1 MHVSKIEIVFI
12 HNDIINDSRQLTNAR
27 QKYTCIING
36 QLGTYFG
43 FYHTLLVSVSI

>member
-12 HNDIINDSRQLTNAR
+12 HNDIINDSRQLTNATS
-27 QKYTCIING
+27 KYIING

-43 FYHTLLVSVSI
+43 FYHIL

>member
-12 HNDIINDSRQLTNAR
+12 QNDIINDSRQLTNAR
-27 QKYTCIING
+27 QKYIING

-43 FYHTLLVSVSI
+43 FYHILLVSVSI

>member
-12 HNDIINDSRQLTNAR
+12 HNDIINDSRQLTNTTS
-27 QKYTCIING
+27 KYIING

-43 FYHTLLVSVSI
+43 FYHI

>member
-12 HNDIINDSRQLTNAR
+12 HNDTINDSRQLTNATS
-27 QKYTCIING
+27 KYIING

-43 FYHTLLVSVSI
+43 FYHI